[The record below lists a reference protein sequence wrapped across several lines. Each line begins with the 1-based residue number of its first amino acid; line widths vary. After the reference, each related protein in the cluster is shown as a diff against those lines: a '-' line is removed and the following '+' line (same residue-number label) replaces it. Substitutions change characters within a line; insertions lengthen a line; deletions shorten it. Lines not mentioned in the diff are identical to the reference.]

1 MYSSGLWAAPP
12 RGPSPSTVSGIAEA
26 KWLASL
32 APPRGIPITGRPSA
46 SPARSS
52 SGTVAS
58 VASMPGHSRTMS
70 GCRVAPPTSAGIAS
84 TTRWKASEESARM
97 SLTSSPSPGTTLN
110 ASPECSTVGTAV
122 RRSGPSGSWQ
132 LATAWAAAAS
142 ASSALRPRSGAE
154 PECDA
159 RPSARTFSV
168 PAALRRTTTPSSPS
182 GVRAP
187 PSKQRQAS

>member
-1 MYSSGLWAAPP
+1 
-12 RGPSPSTVSGIAEA
+12 
-26 KWLASL
+26 
-32 APPRGIPITGRPSA
+32 
-46 SPARSS
+46 
-52 SGTVAS
+52 
-58 VASMPGHSRTMS
+58 
-70 GCRVAPPTSAGIAS
+70 
-84 TTRWKASEESARM
+84 M

-132 LATAWAAAAS
+132 PATAWAAAAS